1 VVTSSSNSYRPDE
14 ELEEQEEEEDGSRDD
29 EGLGFSDSSR
39 KRGLSPD
46 PPKKR
51 TNIEEHW
58 SRYGQFEL
66 TSVLQETHEKYFY
79 GSEHWNYFT
88 NDEVN
93 VFVASGLRALSNNL

>member
-1 VVTSSSNSYRPDE
+1 MVTSSSNSYRPDE
-14 ELEEQEEEEDGSRDD
+14 ELEEQEEEDGSRDD
-29 EGLGFSDSSR
+29 EGLGFSESSR

-66 TSVLQETHEKYFY
+66 TSVLQVIKQ
-79 GSEHWNYFT
+79 
-88 NDEVN
+88 
-93 VFVASGLRALSNNL
+93 